1 MLKKLRRR
9 FIAAAMAAI
18 GAVTLVLLCAVNLWN
33 YKITTDSLDATL
45 DIMSLTGSYS
55 SGKDYSLPEI
65 FGGHSSEEMYMTR
78 FFAVY
83 YDQNG
88 KAAGV
93 FRDYIATVS
102 VEQALSY
109 SSDALSSGRER
120 GYYGDYRY
128 RVLGA
133 SGGSIVVFLN
143 AVPEQQSMKT
153 LLRVSVIVSLLAL
166 LAAFALITAFSK
178 KATAPYMKNMQLQ
191 KQFITDAGHELKT
204 PITVIST
211 TLKVLELEKG
221 ESKWIDKALTQTE
234 RLSELVNSL
243 VTLSRMDEDESPLN
257 ASPFKIGLAAAEIAD
272 SFVDY
277 ASDRQHS
284 LISDIDSDITF
295 CGDEYAVRR
304 LISVLIDNAIKYSSL
319 GTPICFSLKK
329 SKKGVIIKT
338 ENTSEQEIKKED
350 LPKMFDRFWRADK
363 ARSGGKGGFGIGLS
377 LAKSVAEGHSGTI
390 KAESVGGTDITIT
403 AELKDQPP
411 GRMKNRG

>member
-204 PITVIST
+204 PLTSIST
-211 TLKVLELEKG
+211 SADVLKLETG
-221 ESKWIDKALTQTE
+221 ENEWVDNIQKQAARMSK
-234 RLSELVNSL
+234 LVANL
-243 VTLSRMDEDESPLN
+243 VTLSKLDEGAQSPDMCDFSLSD
-257 ASPFKIGLAAAEIAD
+257 AAWEVSEPFELRAVAQGKKYSRSIEDSITVHGDMAA
-272 SFVDY
+272 V
-277 ASDRQHS
+277 QQM
-284 LISDIDSDITF
+284 ISI
-295 CGDEYAVRR
+295 
-304 LISVLIDNAIKYSSL
+304 LLDNAFKYSDEGGEIRLSVRKQHKGSVIEVYNTCADGSL
-319 GTPICFSLKK
+319 GDISRF
-329 SKKGVIIKT
+329 
-338 ENTSEQEIKKED
+338 
-350 LPKMFDRFWRADK
+350 FDRFYRADK
-363 ARSGGKGGFGIGLS
+363 ARSADGGTGIGLS
-377 LAKSVAEGHSGTI
+377 IARAVAETHGGSI
-390 KAESVGGTDITIT
+390 SAESAD
-403 AELKDQPP
+403 
-411 GRMKNRG
+411 GRSIIFRAVI

>member
-55 SGKDYSLPEI
+55 SGKDYSLPEF

-204 PITVIST
+204 PLTSIST
-211 TLKVLELEKG
+211 SADVLKLETG
-221 ESKWIDKALTQTE
+221 ENEWVDNIQKQAARMSK
-234 RLSELVNSL
+234 LVANL
-243 VTLSRMDEDESPLN
+243 VTLSKLDEGAQSPDMCDFSLSD
-257 ASPFKIGLAAAEIAD
+257 AAWEVSEPFELRAVAQGKKYSRSIEDSITVHGDMAA
-272 SFVDY
+272 V
-277 ASDRQHS
+277 QQM
-284 LISDIDSDITF
+284 ISI
-295 CGDEYAVRR
+295 
-304 LISVLIDNAIKYSSL
+304 LLDNAFKYSDEGGEIRLSVRKQHKGSVIEVYNTCADGSL
-319 GTPICFSLKK
+319 GDISRF
-329 SKKGVIIKT
+329 
-338 ENTSEQEIKKED
+338 
-350 LPKMFDRFWRADK
+350 FDRFYRADK
-363 ARSGGKGGFGIGLS
+363 ARSADGGTGIGLS
-377 LAKSVAEGHSGTI
+377 IARAVAETHGGSI
-390 KAESVGGTDITIT
+390 SAESAD
-403 AELKDQPP
+403 
-411 GRMKNRG
+411 GRSIIFRAVI

>member
-1 MLKKLRRR
+1 MMLRKLRRR

-153 LLRVSVIVSLLAL
+153 LLKVSVIVSLLAL

-204 PITVIST
+204 PLTSIST
-211 TLKVLELEKG
+211 SADVLKLETG
-221 ESKWIDKALTQTE
+221 ENEWVDNIQKQAARMSK
-234 RLSELVNSL
+234 LVANL
-243 VTLSRMDEDESPLN
+243 VTLSKLDEGAQMPDMCDFSLSDAAWEVSE
-257 ASPFKIGLAAAEIAD
+257 PFELRAVAQGKKYSRSIEDSITVHGDMAA
-272 SFVDY
+272 V
-277 ASDRQHS
+277 QQM
-284 LISDIDSDITF
+284 ISI
-295 CGDEYAVRR
+295 
-304 LISVLIDNAIKYSSL
+304 LLDNAFKYSDEGGEIRLSVRKQHKGSVIEVYNTCAEGSL
-319 GTPICFSLKK
+319 GDISRF
-329 SKKGVIIKT
+329 
-338 ENTSEQEIKKED
+338 
-350 LPKMFDRFWRADK
+350 FDRFYRADK
-363 ARSGGKGGFGIGLS
+363 ARSADGGTGIGLS
-377 LAKSVAEGHSGTI
+377 IARAVAEAHGGSI
-390 KAESVGGTDITIT
+390 SAESADARSIIFRAVI
-403 AELKDQPP
+403 
-411 GRMKNRG
+411 

>member
-1 MLKKLRRR
+1 MMLKKLRRR

-178 KATAPYMKNMQLQ
+178 KATAPYIKNMQLQ

-204 PITVIST
+204 PLTSIST
-211 TLKVLELEKG
+211 SADVLKLETG
-221 ESKWIDKALTQTE
+221 ENEWVDNIQKQAARMSK
-234 RLSELVNSL
+234 LVANL
-243 VTLSRMDEDESPLN
+243 VTLSKLDEGAQMPDMCDFSLSDAAWEVSE
-257 ASPFKIGLAAAEIAD
+257 PFELRAVAQGRKYSRSIEDSITVHGDMAA
-272 SFVDY
+272 V
-277 ASDRQHS
+277 QQM
-284 LISDIDSDITF
+284 ISI
-295 CGDEYAVRR
+295 
-304 LISVLIDNAIKYSSL
+304 LLDNAFKYSDEGGEIRLSVRKQHKGSVIEVYNTCAEGSL
-319 GTPICFSLKK
+319 GDISRF
-329 SKKGVIIKT
+329 
-338 ENTSEQEIKKED
+338 
-350 LPKMFDRFWRADK
+350 FDRFYRADK
-363 ARSGGKGGFGIGLS
+363 ARSADGGTGIGLS
-377 LAKSVAEGHSGTI
+377 IARAVAEAHGGSI
-390 KAESVGGTDITIT
+390 SAESAD
-403 AELKDQPP
+403 
-411 GRMKNRG
+411 GRSIVFRAVI

>member
-1 MLKKLRRR
+1 MMLKKLRRR

-109 SSDALSSGRER
+109 SSDALSSGHER

-153 LLRVSVIVSLLAL
+153 LLKVSVIVSLLAL

-204 PITVIST
+204 PLTSIST
-211 TLKVLELEKG
+211 SADVLKLETG
-221 ESKWIDKALTQTE
+221 ENEWVDNIQKQAARMSK
-234 RLSELVNSL
+234 LVANL
-243 VTLSRMDEDESPLN
+243 VTLSKLDEGAQMPDMCDFSLSDAAWEVSE
-257 ASPFKIGLAAAEIAD
+257 PFELRAVAQGKKYSRSIEDNITVHGDMAA
-272 SFVDY
+272 V
-277 ASDRQHS
+277 QQM
-284 LISDIDSDITF
+284 ISI
-295 CGDEYAVRR
+295 
-304 LISVLIDNAIKYSSL
+304 LLDNAFKYSDEGGEIRLSVRKQHKGSVIEVYNTCAEGSL
-319 GTPICFSLKK
+319 GDISRF
-329 SKKGVIIKT
+329 
-338 ENTSEQEIKKED
+338 
-350 LPKMFDRFWRADK
+350 FDRFYRADK
-363 ARSGGKGGFGIGLS
+363 ARSADGGTGIGLS
-377 LAKSVAEGHSGTI
+377 IARAVAEAHGGSI
-390 KAESVGGTDITIT
+390 SAESAD
-403 AELKDQPP
+403 
-411 GRMKNRG
+411 GRSIVFRAVI

>member
-1 MLKKLRRR
+1 MMLKKLRRR

-153 LLRVSVIVSLLAL
+153 LLKVSVIVSLLAL

-204 PITVIST
+204 PLTSIST
-211 TLKVLELEKG
+211 SADVLKLETG
-221 ESKWIDKALTQTE
+221 ENEWVDNIQKQAARMSK
-234 RLSELVNSL
+234 LVANL
-243 VTLSRMDEDESPLN
+243 VTLSKLDEGAQMPDMCDFSLSDAAWEVSESFELRAVAQGKKYSRSIEDN
-257 ASPFKIGLAAAEIAD
+257 ITVHGDMAA
-272 SFVDY
+272 V
-277 ASDRQHS
+277 QQM
-284 LISDIDSDITF
+284 ISI
-295 CGDEYAVRR
+295 
-304 LISVLIDNAIKYSSL
+304 LLDNAFKYSDEGGEIRLSVRKQHKGSVIEVYNTCAEGSL
-319 GTPICFSLKK
+319 GDISRF
-329 SKKGVIIKT
+329 
-338 ENTSEQEIKKED
+338 
-350 LPKMFDRFWRADK
+350 FDRFYRADK
-363 ARSGGKGGFGIGLS
+363 ARSADGGTGIGLS
-377 LAKSVAEGHSGTI
+377 IARAVAEAHGGSI
-390 KAESVGGTDITIT
+390 SAESAD
-403 AELKDQPP
+403 
-411 GRMKNRG
+411 GRSIVFRAVI

>member
-1 MLKKLRRR
+1 MMLKKLRRR

-153 LLRVSVIVSLLAL
+153 LLKVSVIVSLLAL

-204 PITVIST
+204 PLTSIST
-211 TLKVLELEKG
+211 SADVLKLETG
-221 ESKWIDKALTQTE
+221 ENEWVDNIQKQAARMSK
-234 RLSELVNSL
+234 LVANL
-243 VTLSRMDEDESPLN
+243 VTLSKLDEGAQMPDMCDFSLSDAAWEVSE
-257 ASPFKIGLAAAEIAD
+257 PFELRAVAQGKKYSRSIEDSITVHGDMAA
-272 SFVDY
+272 V
-277 ASDRQHS
+277 QQM
-284 LISDIDSDITF
+284 ISI
-295 CGDEYAVRR
+295 
-304 LISVLIDNAIKYSSL
+304 LLDNAFKYSDEGGEIRLSVRKQHKGSVIEVYNTCAEGSL
-319 GTPICFSLKK
+319 GDISRF
-329 SKKGVIIKT
+329 
-338 ENTSEQEIKKED
+338 
-350 LPKMFDRFWRADK
+350 FDRFYRADK
-363 ARSGGKGGFGIGLS
+363 ARSADGGTGIGLS
-377 LAKSVAEGHSGTI
+377 IARAVAEAHGGSI
-390 KAESVGGTDITIT
+390 SAESADARSIIFRAVI
-403 AELKDQPP
+403 
-411 GRMKNRG
+411 

>member
-1 MLKKLRRR
+1 MLRKLRRR

-153 LLRVSVIVSLLAL
+153 LLKVSVIVSLLAL

-204 PITVIST
+204 PLTSIST
-211 TLKVLELEKG
+211 SADVLKLETG
-221 ESKWIDKALTQTE
+221 ENEWVDNIQKQAARMSK
-234 RLSELVNSL
+234 LVANL
-243 VTLSRMDEDESPLN
+243 VTLSKLDEGAQMPDMCDFSLSDAAWEVSE
-257 ASPFKIGLAAAEIAD
+257 PFELRAVAQGKKYSRSIEDSITVHGDMAA
-272 SFVDY
+272 V
-277 ASDRQHS
+277 QQM
-284 LISDIDSDITF
+284 ISI
-295 CGDEYAVRR
+295 
-304 LISVLIDNAIKYSSL
+304 LLDNAFKYSDEGGVIRLSIRKQHKGSVIEVYNTCAEGSL
-319 GTPICFSLKK
+319 GDISRF
-329 SKKGVIIKT
+329 
-338 ENTSEQEIKKED
+338 
-350 LPKMFDRFWRADK
+350 FDRFYRADK
-363 ARSGGKGGFGIGLS
+363 ARSADGGTGIGLS
-377 LAKSVAEGHSGTI
+377 IARAVAEAHGGSI
-390 KAESVGGTDITIT
+390 SAESADGKSIVFRAVI
-403 AELKDQPP
+403 
-411 GRMKNRG
+411 

>member
-1 MLKKLRRR
+1 MMLKKLRRR

-204 PITVIST
+204 PLTSIST
-211 TLKVLELEKG
+211 SADVLKLETG
-221 ESKWIDKALTQTE
+221 ENEWVNNIQKQAARMSK
-234 RLSELVNSL
+234 LVANL
-243 VTLSRMDEDESPLN
+243 VTLSKLDEGAQMPDMCDFSLSDAAWEVSE
-257 ASPFKIGLAAAEIAD
+257 PFELRAVAQGRKYSRSIEDNITVHGDMAA
-272 SFVDY
+272 V
-277 ASDRQHS
+277 QQM
-284 LISDIDSDITF
+284 ISI
-295 CGDEYAVRR
+295 
-304 LISVLIDNAIKYSSL
+304 LLDNAFKYSDEGGEIRLSVRKQHKGSVIEVYNTCAEGSL
-319 GTPICFSLKK
+319 GDISRF
-329 SKKGVIIKT
+329 
-338 ENTSEQEIKKED
+338 
-350 LPKMFDRFWRADK
+350 FDRFYRADK
-363 ARSGGKGGFGIGLS
+363 ARSADGGTGIGLS
-377 LAKSVAEGHSGTI
+377 IARAVAEAHGGSI
-390 KAESVGGTDITIT
+390 SAESAD
-403 AELKDQPP
+403 
-411 GRMKNRG
+411 GRSIVFRAVI

>member
-1 MLKKLRRR
+1 MMLKKLRRR

-204 PITVIST
+204 PLTSIST
-211 TLKVLELEKG
+211 SADVLKLETG
-221 ESKWIDKALTQTE
+221 ENEWVDNIQKQAARMSK
-234 RLSELVNSL
+234 LVANL
-243 VTLSRMDEDESPLN
+243 VTLSKLDEGAQMPDMCDFSLSDAAWEVSE
-257 ASPFKIGLAAAEIAD
+257 PFEL
-272 SFVDY
+272 
-277 ASDRQHS
+277 
-284 LISDIDSDITF
+284 
-295 CGDEYAVRR
+295 CAVAQGKKYSRSIEDN
-304 LISVLIDNAIKYSSL
+304 ISVHGDMAAVQQMISILLDNAFKYSDEGGEIRLSVRKQHKGSVIEVYNTCAEGSL
-319 GTPICFSLKK
+319 GDISRF
-329 SKKGVIIKT
+329 
-338 ENTSEQEIKKED
+338 
-350 LPKMFDRFWRADK
+350 FDRFYRADK
-363 ARSGGKGGFGIGLS
+363 ARSADGGTGIGLS
-377 LAKSVAEGHSGTI
+377 IARAVAEAHGGSI
-390 KAESVGGTDITIT
+390 SAESAD
-403 AELKDQPP
+403 
-411 GRMKNRG
+411 GRSIVFRAVI

>member
-1 MLKKLRRR
+1 MMLKKLRRR

-128 RVLGA
+128 RILGA

-153 LLRVSVIVSLLAL
+153 LLKVSVIVSLLAL

-204 PITVIST
+204 PLTSIST
-211 TLKVLELEKG
+211 SADVLKLETG
-221 ESKWIDKALTQTE
+221 ENEWVDNIQKQAARMSK
-234 RLSELVNSL
+234 LVANL
-243 VTLSRMDEDESPLN
+243 VTLSKLDEGAQMPDMCDFSLSDAAWEVSE
-257 ASPFKIGLAAAEIAD
+257 PFELRAVAQGKKYSRSIEDNITVHGDMAA
-272 SFVDY
+272 V
-277 ASDRQHS
+277 QQM
-284 LISDIDSDITF
+284 ISI
-295 CGDEYAVRR
+295 
-304 LISVLIDNAIKYSSL
+304 LLDNAFKYSDEGGEIRLSVRKQHKGSVIEVYNSCAEGSL
-319 GTPICFSLKK
+319 GDISRF
-329 SKKGVIIKT
+329 
-338 ENTSEQEIKKED
+338 
-350 LPKMFDRFWRADK
+350 FDRFYRADK
-363 ARSGGKGGFGIGLS
+363 ARSADGGTGIGLS
-377 LAKSVAEGHSGTI
+377 IARAVAEAHGGSI
-390 KAESVGGTDITIT
+390 SAESAD
-403 AELKDQPP
+403 
-411 GRMKNRG
+411 GRSIVFRAVI

>member
-204 PITVIST
+204 PLTSIST
-211 TLKVLELEKG
+211 SADVLKLETG
-221 ESKWIDKALTQTE
+221 ENEWVDNIQKQAARMSK
-234 RLSELVNSL
+234 LVANL
-243 VTLSRMDEDESPLN
+243 VTLSKLDEGAQSPDMCDFSLSD
-257 ASPFKIGLAAAEIAD
+257 AAWEVSEPFELRAVAQGKKYSRSIEDNITVHGDMAA
-272 SFVDY
+272 V
-277 ASDRQHS
+277 QQM
-284 LISDIDSDITF
+284 ISI
-295 CGDEYAVRR
+295 
-304 LISVLIDNAIKYSSL
+304 LLDNAFKYSDEGGEIRLSVRKQHKGSVIEVYNTCAEGSL
-319 GTPICFSLKK
+319 GDISRF
-329 SKKGVIIKT
+329 
-338 ENTSEQEIKKED
+338 
-350 LPKMFDRFWRADK
+350 FDRFYRADK
-363 ARSGGKGGFGIGLS
+363 ARSADGGTGIGLS
-377 LAKSVAEGHSGTI
+377 IARAVAEAHGGSI
-390 KAESVGGTDITIT
+390 SAESAD
-403 AELKDQPP
+403 
-411 GRMKNRG
+411 GRSIVFRAVI

>member
-1 MLKKLRRR
+1 MMLKKLRRR

-204 PITVIST
+204 PLTSIST
-211 TLKVLELEKG
+211 SADVLKLETG
-221 ESKWIDKALTQTE
+221 ENEWVDNIQKQAARMSK
-234 RLSELVNSL
+234 LVANL
-243 VTLSRMDEDESPLN
+243 VTLSKLDEGAQMPDMCDFSLSDAAWEVSE
-257 ASPFKIGLAAAEIAD
+257 PFELRAVAQGKKYSRSIEDNITVHGDMAA
-272 SFVDY
+272 V
-277 ASDRQHS
+277 QQM
-284 LISDIDSDITF
+284 ISI
-295 CGDEYAVRR
+295 
-304 LISVLIDNAIKYSSL
+304 LLDNAFKYSDEGGEIRLSVRKQHKGGVIEVYNTCAEGSL
-319 GTPICFSLKK
+319 GDISRF
-329 SKKGVIIKT
+329 
-338 ENTSEQEIKKED
+338 
-350 LPKMFDRFWRADK
+350 FDRFYRADK
-363 ARSGGKGGFGIGLS
+363 ARSADGGTGIGLS
-377 LAKSVAEGHSGTI
+377 IARAVAETHGGSI
-390 KAESVGGTDITIT
+390 SAESAD
-403 AELKDQPP
+403 
-411 GRMKNRG
+411 GRSIVFRAVI

>member
-1 MLKKLRRR
+1 MMLKKLRRR

-204 PITVIST
+204 PLTSIST
-211 TLKVLELEKG
+211 SADVLKLETG
-221 ESKWIDKALTQTE
+221 ENEWVDNIQKQAARMSK
-234 RLSELVNSL
+234 LVANL
-243 VTLSRMDEDESPLN
+243 VTLSKLDEGAQMPDMCDFSLSDAAWEVSE
-257 ASPFKIGLAAAEIAD
+257 PFDLRAVAQGRKYSRSIEDNITVHGDMAA
-272 SFVDY
+272 V
-277 ASDRQHS
+277 QQM
-284 LISDIDSDITF
+284 ISI
-295 CGDEYAVRR
+295 
-304 LISVLIDNAIKYSSL
+304 LLDNAFKYSDEGGEIRLSVRKQHKGSVIEVYNTCAEGSL
-319 GTPICFSLKK
+319 GDISRF
-329 SKKGVIIKT
+329 
-338 ENTSEQEIKKED
+338 
-350 LPKMFDRFWRADK
+350 FDRFYRADK
-363 ARSGGKGGFGIGLS
+363 ARSADGGTGIGLS
-377 LAKSVAEGHSGTI
+377 IARAVAEAHGGSI
-390 KAESVGGTDITIT
+390 SAESAD
-403 AELKDQPP
+403 
-411 GRMKNRG
+411 GRSIVFRAVI

>member
-204 PITVIST
+204 PLTSIST
-211 TLKVLELEKG
+211 SADVLKLETG
-221 ESKWIDKALTQTE
+221 ENEWVDNIQKQAARMSK
-234 RLSELVNSL
+234 LVANL
-243 VTLSRMDEDESPLN
+243 VTLSKLDEGAQMPDMCDFSLSDAAWEVSE
-257 ASPFKIGLAAAEIAD
+257 PFELRAVAQGRKYSRSIEDSITVHGDMAA
-272 SFVDY
+272 V
-277 ASDRQHS
+277 QQM
-284 LISDIDSDITF
+284 ISI
-295 CGDEYAVRR
+295 
-304 LISVLIDNAIKYSSL
+304 LLDNAFKYSDEGGEIRLSVRKQHKGSVIEVYNTCAEGSL
-319 GTPICFSLKK
+319 GDISRF
-329 SKKGVIIKT
+329 
-338 ENTSEQEIKKED
+338 
-350 LPKMFDRFWRADK
+350 FDRFYRADK
-363 ARSGGKGGFGIGLS
+363 ARSADGGTGIGLS
-377 LAKSVAEGHSGTI
+377 IARAVAEAHGGSI
-390 KAESVGGTDITIT
+390 SAESAD
-403 AELKDQPP
+403 
-411 GRMKNRG
+411 GRSIVFRAVI

>member
-1 MLKKLRRR
+1 MMLKKLRRR

-109 SSDALSSGRER
+109 SSDALSSGHER

-143 AVPEQQSMKT
+143 AMPEQQSMKT

-204 PITVIST
+204 PLTSIST
-211 TLKVLELEKG
+211 SADVLKLETG
-221 ESKWIDKALTQTE
+221 ENEWVDNIQKQAARMSK
-234 RLSELVNSL
+234 LVANL
-243 VTLSRMDEDESPLN
+243 VTLSKLDEGAQMPDMCDFSLSDAAWEVSE
-257 ASPFKIGLAAAEIAD
+257 PFELRAVAQGKKYSRSIEDNITVHGDMAA
-272 SFVDY
+272 V
-277 ASDRQHS
+277 QQM
-284 LISDIDSDITF
+284 ISI
-295 CGDEYAVRR
+295 
-304 LISVLIDNAIKYSSL
+304 LLDNAFKYSDEGGEIRLSVRKQHKGSVIEVYNTCAEGSL
-319 GTPICFSLKK
+319 GDISRF
-329 SKKGVIIKT
+329 
-338 ENTSEQEIKKED
+338 
-350 LPKMFDRFWRADK
+350 FDRFYRADK
-363 ARSGGKGGFGIGLS
+363 ARSADGGTGIGLS
-377 LAKSVAEGHSGTI
+377 IARAVAEAHGGSI
-390 KAESVGGTDITIT
+390 SAESAD
-403 AELKDQPP
+403 
-411 GRMKNRG
+411 GRSIVFRAVI

>member
-1 MLKKLRRR
+1 MMLKKLRRR

-128 RVLGA
+128 RILGA

-153 LLRVSVIVSLLAL
+153 LLKVSVIVSLLAL

-204 PITVIST
+204 PLTSISTSADVLKLETGENEWVDNIQKQAARMSKLVANLVMLSKLDEGAQMPDMCDFSLSDAAWEVSEPFELRAVAQGKKYSRSIEDNITVHGDMAAVQQMISI
-211 TLKVLELEKG
+211 LLDNAFKYSDEGG
-221 ESKWIDKALTQTE
+221 EI
-234 RLSELVNSL
+234 RLSVRKQHKGSVIEVYNSC
-243 VTLSRMDEDESPLN
+243 
-257 ASPFKIGLAAAEIAD
+257 AE
-272 SFVDY
+272 
-277 ASDRQHS
+277 
-284 LISDIDSDITF
+284 
-295 CGDEYAVRR
+295 G
-304 LISVLIDNAIKYSSL
+304 SL
-319 GTPICFSLKK
+319 GDISRF
-329 SKKGVIIKT
+329 
-338 ENTSEQEIKKED
+338 
-350 LPKMFDRFWRADK
+350 FDRFYRADK
-363 ARSGGKGGFGIGLS
+363 ARSADGGTGIGLS
-377 LAKSVAEGHSGTI
+377 IARAVAEAHGGSI
-390 KAESVGGTDITIT
+390 SAESAD
-403 AELKDQPP
+403 
-411 GRMKNRG
+411 GRSIVFRAVI

>member
-1 MLKKLRRR
+1 MMLRKLRRR

-204 PITVIST
+204 PLTSIST
-211 TLKVLELEKG
+211 SADVLKLETG
-221 ESKWIDKALTQTE
+221 ENEWVNNIQKQAARMSK
-234 RLSELVNSL
+234 LVANL
-243 VTLSRMDEDESPLN
+243 VTLSKLDEGAQMPDMCDFSLSDAAWEVSE
-257 ASPFKIGLAAAEIAD
+257 PFELRAVAQGKKYSRSIEDSITVHGDMAA
-272 SFVDY
+272 V
-277 ASDRQHS
+277 QQM
-284 LISDIDSDITF
+284 ISI
-295 CGDEYAVRR
+295 
-304 LISVLIDNAIKYSSL
+304 LLDNAFKYSDEGGEIRLSVRKQHKGSVIEVYNTCAEGSL
-319 GTPICFSLKK
+319 GDISRF
-329 SKKGVIIKT
+329 
-338 ENTSEQEIKKED
+338 
-350 LPKMFDRFWRADK
+350 FDRFYRADK
-363 ARSGGKGGFGIGLS
+363 ARSADGGTGIGLS
-377 LAKSVAEGHSGTI
+377 IARAVAEAHGGSI
-390 KAESVGGTDITIT
+390 SAESAD
-403 AELKDQPP
+403 
-411 GRMKNRG
+411 GRSIVFRAVI

>member
-1 MLKKLRRR
+1 MMLKKLRRR

-55 SGKDYSLPEI
+55 SGKDYSLLEI

-204 PITVIST
+204 PLTSIST
-211 TLKVLELEKG
+211 SADVLKLETG
-221 ESKWIDKALTQTE
+221 ENEWVDNIQKQAARMSK
-234 RLSELVNSL
+234 LVANL
-243 VTLSRMDEDESPLN
+243 VTLSKLDEGAQMPDMCDFSLSDAAWEVSE
-257 ASPFKIGLAAAEIAD
+257 PFELRAVAQGKKYSRSIEDNITVHGDMAA
-272 SFVDY
+272 V
-277 ASDRQHS
+277 QQM
-284 LISDIDSDITF
+284 ISI
-295 CGDEYAVRR
+295 
-304 LISVLIDNAIKYSSL
+304 LLDNAFKYSDEGGEIRLSVRKQHKGSVIEVYNSCAEGSL
-319 GTPICFSLKK
+319 GDISRF
-329 SKKGVIIKT
+329 
-338 ENTSEQEIKKED
+338 
-350 LPKMFDRFWRADK
+350 FDRFYRADK
-363 ARSGGKGGFGIGLS
+363 ARSADGGTGIGLS
-377 LAKSVAEGHSGTI
+377 IARAVAEAHGGSI
-390 KAESVGGTDITIT
+390 SAESAD
-403 AELKDQPP
+403 
-411 GRMKNRG
+411 GRSIVFRAVI

>member
-204 PITVIST
+204 PLTSIST
-211 TLKVLELEKG
+211 SADVLKLETG
-221 ESKWIDKALTQTE
+221 ENEWVDNIQKQAARMSK
-234 RLSELVNSL
+234 LVANL
-243 VTLSRMDEDESPLN
+243 VTLSKLDEGAQSPDMCDFSLSD
-257 ASPFKIGLAAAEIAD
+257 AAWEVSEPFELRAVAQGKKYSRSIEDSITVHGDMAA
-272 SFVDY
+272 V
-277 ASDRQHS
+277 QQM
-284 LISDIDSDITF
+284 ISI
-295 CGDEYAVRR
+295 
-304 LISVLIDNAIKYSSL
+304 LLDNAFKYSDEGGEIRLSVRKQHKGSVIEVYNTCAEGSL
-319 GTPICFSLKK
+319 GDISRF
-329 SKKGVIIKT
+329 
-338 ENTSEQEIKKED
+338 
-350 LPKMFDRFWRADK
+350 FDRFYRADK
-363 ARSGGKGGFGIGLS
+363 ARSADGGTGIGLS
-377 LAKSVAEGHSGTI
+377 IARAVAEAHGGSI
-390 KAESVGGTDITIT
+390 SAESAD
-403 AELKDQPP
+403 
-411 GRMKNRG
+411 GRSIVFRAVI

>member
-1 MLKKLRRR
+1 MMLKKLRRR

-45 DIMSLTGSYS
+45 DIMSLTGTYS

-128 RVLGA
+128 RVIGA

-204 PITVIST
+204 PLTSIST
-211 TLKVLELEKG
+211 SADVLKLETG
-221 ESKWIDKALTQTE
+221 ENEWVDNIQKQAARMSK
-234 RLSELVNSL
+234 LVANL
-243 VTLSRMDEDESPLN
+243 VTLSKLDEGAQSPDMCDFSLSD
-257 ASPFKIGLAAAEIAD
+257 AAWEVSEPFELRAVAQGKKYSRSIEDNITVHGDMAAVQQI
-272 SFVDY
+272 
-277 ASDRQHS
+277 
-284 LISDIDSDITF
+284 ISI
-295 CGDEYAVRR
+295 
-304 LISVLIDNAIKYSSL
+304 LLDNAFKYSDEGGEIRLSVRKQHKGSVIEVYNTCAEGSL
-319 GTPICFSLKK
+319 GDISRF
-329 SKKGVIIKT
+329 
-338 ENTSEQEIKKED
+338 
-350 LPKMFDRFWRADK
+350 FDRFYRADK
-363 ARSGGKGGFGIGLS
+363 ARSADGGTGIGLS
-377 LAKSVAEGHSGTI
+377 IARAVAEAHGGSI
-390 KAESVGGTDITIT
+390 SAESAD
-403 AELKDQPP
+403 
-411 GRMKNRG
+411 GRSIVFRAVI

>member
-1 MLKKLRRR
+1 MMLKKLRRR

-204 PITVIST
+204 PLTSIST
-211 TLKVLELEKG
+211 SADVLKLETG
-221 ESKWIDKALTQTE
+221 ENEWVDNIQKQAARMSK
-234 RLSELVNSL
+234 LVANL
-243 VTLSRMDEDESPLN
+243 VTLSKLDEGAQMPDMCDFSLSDAAWEVSE
-257 ASPFKIGLAAAEIAD
+257 PFELRAVAQGKKYSRIIEDNITVHGDMAA
-272 SFVDY
+272 V
-277 ASDRQHS
+277 QQM
-284 LISDIDSDITF
+284 ISI
-295 CGDEYAVRR
+295 
-304 LISVLIDNAIKYSSL
+304 LLDNAFKYSDEGGEIHLSVRKQHKGSVIEVYNTCAEGSL
-319 GTPICFSLKK
+319 GDISRF
-329 SKKGVIIKT
+329 
-338 ENTSEQEIKKED
+338 
-350 LPKMFDRFWRADK
+350 FDRFYRADK
-363 ARSGGKGGFGIGLS
+363 ARSADGGTGIGLS
-377 LAKSVAEGHSGTI
+377 IARAVAEAHGGSI
-390 KAESVGGTDITIT
+390 SAESAD
-403 AELKDQPP
+403 
-411 GRMKNRG
+411 GRSIVFRAVI

>member
-1 MLKKLRRR
+1 MMLKKLRRR

-204 PITVIST
+204 PLTSIST
-211 TLKVLELEKG
+211 SADVLKLETG
-221 ESKWIDKALTQTE
+221 ENEWVDNIQKQAARMSK
-234 RLSELVNSL
+234 LVANL
-243 VTLSRMDEDESPLN
+243 VTLSKLDEGAQSPDMCDFSLSD
-257 ASPFKIGLAAAEIAD
+257 AAWEVSEPFELRAVAQGKKYSRSIEDSITVHGDMAA
-272 SFVDY
+272 V
-277 ASDRQHS
+277 QQM
-284 LISDIDSDITF
+284 ISI
-295 CGDEYAVRR
+295 
-304 LISVLIDNAIKYSSL
+304 LLDNAFKYSDEGGEIRLSVRKQHKGSVIEVYNTCAEGSL
-319 GTPICFSLKK
+319 GDISRF
-329 SKKGVIIKT
+329 
-338 ENTSEQEIKKED
+338 
-350 LPKMFDRFWRADK
+350 FDRFYRADK
-363 ARSGGKGGFGIGLS
+363 ARSADGGTGIGLS
-377 LAKSVAEGHSGTI
+377 IARAVAEAHGGSI
-390 KAESVGGTDITIT
+390 SAESAD
-403 AELKDQPP
+403 
-411 GRMKNRG
+411 GRSIVFRAVI

>member
-1 MLKKLRRR
+1 MMLKKLRRR

-33 YKITTDSLDATL
+33 YKITTDSLDDTL

-128 RVLGA
+128 RVIGA

-204 PITVIST
+204 PLTSIST
-211 TLKVLELEKG
+211 SADVLKLETG
-221 ESKWIDKALTQTE
+221 ENEWVDNIQKQAARMSK
-234 RLSELVNSL
+234 LVANL
-243 VTLSRMDEDESPLN
+243 VTLSKLDEGAQMPDMCDFSLSDAAWEVSE
-257 ASPFKIGLAAAEIAD
+257 PFELRAVAQGKKYSRSIEDNITVHGDMAA
-272 SFVDY
+272 V
-277 ASDRQHS
+277 QQM
-284 LISDIDSDITF
+284 ISI
-295 CGDEYAVRR
+295 
-304 LISVLIDNAIKYSSL
+304 LLDNAFKYSDEGGEIRLSVRKQHKGSVIEVYNTCAEGSL
-319 GTPICFSLKK
+319 GDISRF
-329 SKKGVIIKT
+329 
-338 ENTSEQEIKKED
+338 
-350 LPKMFDRFWRADK
+350 FDRFYRADK
-363 ARSGGKGGFGIGLS
+363 ARSADGGTGIGLS
-377 LAKSVAEGHSGTI
+377 IARAVAEAHGGSI
-390 KAESVGGTDITIT
+390 SAESAD
-403 AELKDQPP
+403 
-411 GRMKNRG
+411 GRSIVFRAVI

>member
-153 LLRVSVIVSLLAL
+153 LLKVSVIVSLLAL

-204 PITVIST
+204 PLTSIST
-211 TLKVLELEKG
+211 SADVLKLETG
-221 ESKWIDKALTQTE
+221 ENEWVDNIQKQAARMSK
-234 RLSELVNSL
+234 LVANL
-243 VTLSRMDEDESPLN
+243 VTLSKLDEGAQMPDMCDFSLSDAAWEVSE
-257 ASPFKIGLAAAEIAD
+257 PFELRAVAQGKKYSRSIEDNITVHGDMAA
-272 SFVDY
+272 V
-277 ASDRQHS
+277 QQM
-284 LISDIDSDITF
+284 ISI
-295 CGDEYAVRR
+295 
-304 LISVLIDNAIKYSSL
+304 LLDNAFKYSDEGGEIRLSIRKQHKGSVIEVYNTCAEGSL
-319 GTPICFSLKK
+319 GDISRF
-329 SKKGVIIKT
+329 
-338 ENTSEQEIKKED
+338 
-350 LPKMFDRFWRADK
+350 FDRFYRADK
-363 ARSGGKGGFGIGLS
+363 ARSADGGTGIGLS
-377 LAKSVAEGHSGTI
+377 IARAVAEAHGGSI
-390 KAESVGGTDITIT
+390 SAESAD
-403 AELKDQPP
+403 
-411 GRMKNRG
+411 GRSIVFRAVI

>member
-1 MLKKLRRR
+1 MMLKKLRRR

-204 PITVIST
+204 PLTSIST
-211 TLKVLELEKG
+211 SADVLKLETG
-221 ESKWIDKALTQTE
+221 ENEWVNNIQKQAARMSK
-234 RLSELVNSL
+234 LVANL
-243 VTLSRMDEDESPLN
+243 VTLSKLDEGAQMPDMCDFSLSDAAWEVSE
-257 ASPFKIGLAAAEIAD
+257 PFELRAVAQGKKYSRSIEDSITVHGDMAA
-272 SFVDY
+272 V
-277 ASDRQHS
+277 QQM
-284 LISDIDSDITF
+284 ISI
-295 CGDEYAVRR
+295 
-304 LISVLIDNAIKYSSL
+304 LLDNAFKYSDEGGEIRLSVRKQHKGSVIEVYNTCAEGSL
-319 GTPICFSLKK
+319 GDISRF
-329 SKKGVIIKT
+329 
-338 ENTSEQEIKKED
+338 
-350 LPKMFDRFWRADK
+350 FDRFYRADK
-363 ARSGGKGGFGIGLS
+363 ARSADGGTGIGLS
-377 LAKSVAEGHSGTI
+377 IARAVAEAHGGSI
-390 KAESVGGTDITIT
+390 SAESAD
-403 AELKDQPP
+403 
-411 GRMKNRG
+411 GRSIVFRAVI

>member
-1 MLKKLRRR
+1 MMLRKLRRR

-83 YDQNG
+83 YDKNG

-204 PITVIST
+204 PLTSIST
-211 TLKVLELEKG
+211 SADVLKLETG
-221 ESKWIDKALTQTE
+221 ENEWVDNIQKQAARMSK
-234 RLSELVNSL
+234 LVANL
-243 VTLSRMDEDESPLN
+243 VTLSKLDEGAQMPDMCDFSLSDAAWEVSE
-257 ASPFKIGLAAAEIAD
+257 PFELRAVAQGKKYSRSIEDNITVHGDMAA
-272 SFVDY
+272 V
-277 ASDRQHS
+277 QQM
-284 LISDIDSDITF
+284 ISI
-295 CGDEYAVRR
+295 
-304 LISVLIDNAIKYSSL
+304 LLDNAFKYSDEGGEIRLSVRKQHKGSVIEVYNTCAEGSL
-319 GTPICFSLKK
+319 GDISRF
-329 SKKGVIIKT
+329 
-338 ENTSEQEIKKED
+338 
-350 LPKMFDRFWRADK
+350 FDRFYRADK
-363 ARSGGKGGFGIGLS
+363 ARSADGGTGIGLS
-377 LAKSVAEGHSGTI
+377 IARAVAEAHGGSI
-390 KAESVGGTDITIT
+390 SAESAD
-403 AELKDQPP
+403 
-411 GRMKNRG
+411 GRSIVFRAVI

>member
-204 PITVIST
+204 PLTSIST
-211 TLKVLELEKG
+211 SADVLKLETG
-221 ESKWIDKALTQTE
+221 ENEWVDNIQKQAARMSK
-234 RLSELVNSL
+234 LVANL
-243 VTLSRMDEDESPLN
+243 VTLSKLDEGAQMPDMCDFSLSDAAWEVSE
-257 ASPFKIGLAAAEIAD
+257 PFDLRAVAQGRKYSRSIEDNITVHGDMAA
-272 SFVDY
+272 V
-277 ASDRQHS
+277 QQM
-284 LISDIDSDITF
+284 ISI
-295 CGDEYAVRR
+295 
-304 LISVLIDNAIKYSSL
+304 LLDNAFKYSDEGGEIRLSVRKQHKGSVIEVYNTCAEGSL
-319 GTPICFSLKK
+319 GDISRF
-329 SKKGVIIKT
+329 
-338 ENTSEQEIKKED
+338 
-350 LPKMFDRFWRADK
+350 FDRFYRADK
-363 ARSGGKGGFGIGLS
+363 ARSADGGTGIGLS
-377 LAKSVAEGHSGTI
+377 IARAVAEAHGGSI
-390 KAESVGGTDITIT
+390 SAESAD
-403 AELKDQPP
+403 
-411 GRMKNRG
+411 GRSIVFRAVI

>member
-1 MLKKLRRR
+1 MMLKKLRRR

-204 PITVIST
+204 PLTSIST
-211 TLKVLELEKG
+211 SADVLKLETG
-221 ESKWIDKALTQTE
+221 ENEWVNNIQKQAARMSK
-234 RLSELVNSL
+234 LVANL
-243 VTLSRMDEDESPLN
+243 VTLSKLDEGAQMPDMCDFSLSDAAWEVSE
-257 ASPFKIGLAAAEIAD
+257 PFELRAVAQGKKYSRSIEDNITVHGDMAA
-272 SFVDY
+272 V
-277 ASDRQHS
+277 QQM
-284 LISDIDSDITF
+284 ISI
-295 CGDEYAVRR
+295 
-304 LISVLIDNAIKYSSL
+304 LLDNAFKYSDEGGEIRLSVRKQHKGSVIEVYNTCAEGSL
-319 GTPICFSLKK
+319 GDISRF
-329 SKKGVIIKT
+329 
-338 ENTSEQEIKKED
+338 
-350 LPKMFDRFWRADK
+350 FDRFYRADK
-363 ARSGGKGGFGIGLS
+363 ARSADGGTGIGLS
-377 LAKSVAEGHSGTI
+377 IARAVAEAHGGSI
-390 KAESVGGTDITIT
+390 SAESAD
-403 AELKDQPP
+403 
-411 GRMKNRG
+411 GRSIVFRAVI

>member
-204 PITVIST
+204 PLTSIST
-211 TLKVLELEKG
+211 SADVLKLETG
-221 ESKWIDKALTQTE
+221 ENEWVDNIQKQAARMSK
-234 RLSELVNSL
+234 LVANL
-243 VTLSRMDEDESPLN
+243 VTLSKLDEGAQMPDMCDFSLSDAAWEVSE
-257 ASPFKIGLAAAEIAD
+257 PFELRAVAQDKKYSRSIEDNITVHGDMAA
-272 SFVDY
+272 V
-277 ASDRQHS
+277 QQM
-284 LISDIDSDITF
+284 ISI
-295 CGDEYAVRR
+295 
-304 LISVLIDNAIKYSSL
+304 LLDNAFKYSDEGGEIRLSVRKQHKGSVIEVYNTCAEGSL
-319 GTPICFSLKK
+319 GDISRF
-329 SKKGVIIKT
+329 
-338 ENTSEQEIKKED
+338 
-350 LPKMFDRFWRADK
+350 FDRFYRADK
-363 ARSGGKGGFGIGLS
+363 ARSADGGTGIGLS
-377 LAKSVAEGHSGTI
+377 IARAVAEAHDGSI
-390 KAESVGGTDITIT
+390 SAESAD
-403 AELKDQPP
+403 
-411 GRMKNRG
+411 GRSIVFRAVI

>member
-1 MLKKLRRR
+1 MMLKKLRRR

-204 PITVIST
+204 PLTSIST
-211 TLKVLELEKG
+211 SADVLKLETG
-221 ESKWIDKALTQTE
+221 ENEWVDNIQKQAARMSK
-234 RLSELVNSL
+234 LVANL
-243 VTLSRMDEDESPLN
+243 VTLSKLDEGAQMPDMCDFSLSDAAWEVSE
-257 ASPFKIGLAAAEIAD
+257 PFELRAVAQGKKYSRSIEDSITVHGDMAA
-272 SFVDY
+272 V
-277 ASDRQHS
+277 QQM
-284 LISDIDSDITF
+284 ISI
-295 CGDEYAVRR
+295 
-304 LISVLIDNAIKYSSL
+304 LLDNAFKYSDEGGEIRLSVRKQHKGSVIEVYNTCAEGSL
-319 GTPICFSLKK
+319 GDISRF
-329 SKKGVIIKT
+329 
-338 ENTSEQEIKKED
+338 
-350 LPKMFDRFWRADK
+350 FDRFYRADK
-363 ARSGGKGGFGIGLS
+363 ARSADGGTGIGLS
-377 LAKSVAEGHSGTI
+377 IARAVAEAHGGSI
-390 KAESVGGTDITIT
+390 SAESADGKSIVFRAVI
-403 AELKDQPP
+403 
-411 GRMKNRG
+411 

>member
-1 MLKKLRRR
+1 MMLKKLRRR

-109 SSDALSSGRER
+109 SSDALSSGHER

-204 PITVIST
+204 PLTSIST
-211 TLKVLELEKG
+211 SADVLKLETG
-221 ESKWIDKALTQTE
+221 ENEWVDNIQKQAARMSK
-234 RLSELVNSL
+234 LVANL
-243 VTLSRMDEDESPLN
+243 VTLSKLDEGAQMPDMCDFSLSDAAWEVSE
-257 ASPFKIGLAAAEIAD
+257 PFELRAVAQGKKYSRSIEDSITVHGDMAA
-272 SFVDY
+272 V
-277 ASDRQHS
+277 QQM
-284 LISDIDSDITF
+284 ISI
-295 CGDEYAVRR
+295 
-304 LISVLIDNAIKYSSL
+304 LLDNAFKYSDEGGEIRLSVRKQHKGSVIEVYNTCAEGSL
-319 GTPICFSLKK
+319 GDISRF
-329 SKKGVIIKT
+329 
-338 ENTSEQEIKKED
+338 
-350 LPKMFDRFWRADK
+350 FDRFYRADK
-363 ARSGGKGGFGIGLS
+363 ARSADGGTGIGLS
-377 LAKSVAEGHSGTI
+377 IARAVAEAHGGSI
-390 KAESVGGTDITIT
+390 SAESAD
-403 AELKDQPP
+403 
-411 GRMKNRG
+411 GRSIVFRAVI

>member
-178 KATAPYMKNMQLQ
+178 KATAPYIKNMQLQ

-204 PITVIST
+204 PLTSIST
-211 TLKVLELEKG
+211 SADVLKLETG
-221 ESKWIDKALTQTE
+221 ENEWVDNIQKQAARMSK
-234 RLSELVNSL
+234 LVANL
-243 VTLSRMDEDESPLN
+243 VTLSKLDEGAQMPDMCDFSLSDAAWEVSE
-257 ASPFKIGLAAAEIAD
+257 PFELRAVAQGRKYSRSIEDSITVHGDMAA
-272 SFVDY
+272 V
-277 ASDRQHS
+277 QQM
-284 LISDIDSDITF
+284 ISI
-295 CGDEYAVRR
+295 
-304 LISVLIDNAIKYSSL
+304 LLDNAFKYSDEGGEIRLSVRKQHKGSVIEVYNTCAEGSL
-319 GTPICFSLKK
+319 GDISRF
-329 SKKGVIIKT
+329 
-338 ENTSEQEIKKED
+338 
-350 LPKMFDRFWRADK
+350 FDRFYRADK
-363 ARSGGKGGFGIGLS
+363 ARSADGGTGIGLS
-377 LAKSVAEGHSGTI
+377 IARAVAEAHGGSI
-390 KAESVGGTDITIT
+390 SAESAD
-403 AELKDQPP
+403 
-411 GRMKNRG
+411 GRSIVFRAVI

>member
-1 MLKKLRRR
+1 MMLKKLRRR

-153 LLRVSVIVSLLAL
+153 LLKVSVIVSLLAL

-204 PITVIST
+204 PLTSIST
-211 TLKVLELEKG
+211 SADVLKLETG
-221 ESKWIDKALTQTE
+221 ENEWVDNIQKQAARMSK
-234 RLSELVNSL
+234 LVANL
-243 VTLSRMDEDESPLN
+243 VTLSKLDEGAQSPDMCDFSLSD
-257 ASPFKIGLAAAEIAD
+257 AAWEVSEPFELRAVAQGKKYSRSIEDNITVHGDMAA
-272 SFVDY
+272 V
-277 ASDRQHS
+277 QQM
-284 LISDIDSDITF
+284 ISI
-295 CGDEYAVRR
+295 
-304 LISVLIDNAIKYSSL
+304 LLDNAFKYSDEGGEIRLSVRKQHKGSVIEVYNTCAEGSL
-319 GTPICFSLKK
+319 GDISRF
-329 SKKGVIIKT
+329 
-338 ENTSEQEIKKED
+338 
-350 LPKMFDRFWRADK
+350 FDRFYRADK
-363 ARSGGKGGFGIGLS
+363 ARSADGGTGIGLS
-377 LAKSVAEGHSGTI
+377 IARAVAEAHGGSI
-390 KAESVGGTDITIT
+390 SVESAD
-403 AELKDQPP
+403 
-411 GRMKNRG
+411 GRSIVFRAVI

>member
-1 MLKKLRRR
+1 MMLKKLRRR

-153 LLRVSVIVSLLAL
+153 LLKVSVIVSLLAL

-204 PITVIST
+204 PLTSIST
-211 TLKVLELEKG
+211 SADVLKLETG
-221 ESKWIDKALTQTE
+221 ENEWVDNIQKQAARMSK
-234 RLSELVNSL
+234 LVANL
-243 VTLSRMDEDESPLN
+243 VTLSKLDEGAQSPDMCDFSLSD
-257 ASPFKIGLAAAEIAD
+257 AAWEVSEPFELRAVAQGKKYSRSIEDNITVHGDMAA
-272 SFVDY
+272 V
-277 ASDRQHS
+277 QQM
-284 LISDIDSDITF
+284 ISI
-295 CGDEYAVRR
+295 
-304 LISVLIDNAIKYSSL
+304 LLDNAFKYSDEGGEIRLSVRKQHKGSVIEVYNTCAEGSL
-319 GTPICFSLKK
+319 GDISRF
-329 SKKGVIIKT
+329 
-338 ENTSEQEIKKED
+338 
-350 LPKMFDRFWRADK
+350 FDRFYRTDK
-363 ARSGGKGGFGIGLS
+363 ARSADGGTGIGLS
-377 LAKSVAEGHSGTI
+377 IARAVAEAHGGSI
-390 KAESVGGTDITIT
+390 SVESAD
-403 AELKDQPP
+403 
-411 GRMKNRG
+411 GRSIVFRAVI

>member
-1 MLKKLRRR
+1 MMLKKLRRR

-204 PITVIST
+204 PLTSIST
-211 TLKVLELEKG
+211 SADVLKLETG
-221 ESKWIDKALTQTE
+221 ENEWVDNIQKQAARMSK
-234 RLSELVNSL
+234 LVANL
-243 VTLSRMDEDESPLN
+243 VTLSKLDEGAQMPDMCDFSLSDAAWEVSE
-257 ASPFKIGLAAAEIAD
+257 PFELRAVAQGKKYSRSIEDNITVHGDMAA
-272 SFVDY
+272 V
-277 ASDRQHS
+277 QQM
-284 LISDIDSDITF
+284 ISI
-295 CGDEYAVRR
+295 
-304 LISVLIDNAIKYSSL
+304 LLDNAFKYSDEGGAIRLSVRKQHKGSVIEVYNTCAEGSL
-319 GTPICFSLKK
+319 GDISRF
-329 SKKGVIIKT
+329 
-338 ENTSEQEIKKED
+338 
-350 LPKMFDRFWRADK
+350 FDRFYRADK
-363 ARSGGKGGFGIGLS
+363 ARSADGGTGIGLS
-377 LAKSVAEGHSGTI
+377 IARAVAEAHGGSI
-390 KAESVGGTDITIT
+390 SAESAD
-403 AELKDQPP
+403 
-411 GRMKNRG
+411 GRSIVFRAVI

>member
-1 MLKKLRRR
+1 MMLKKLRRR

-204 PITVIST
+204 PLTSIST
-211 TLKVLELEKG
+211 SADVLKLETG
-221 ESKWIDKALTQTE
+221 ENEWVDNIQKQAARMSK
-234 RLSELVNSL
+234 LVANL
-243 VTLSRMDEDESPLN
+243 VTLSKLDEGAQSPDMCDFSLSD
-257 ASPFKIGLAAAEIAD
+257 AAWEVSEPFELRAVAQGKKYSRSIEDNITVHGDMAA
-272 SFVDY
+272 V
-277 ASDRQHS
+277 QQM
-284 LISDIDSDITF
+284 ISI
-295 CGDEYAVRR
+295 
-304 LISVLIDNAIKYSSL
+304 LLDNAFKYSDEGGEIRLSIRKQHKGSVIEVYNTCAEGSL
-319 GTPICFSLKK
+319 GDISRF
-329 SKKGVIIKT
+329 
-338 ENTSEQEIKKED
+338 
-350 LPKMFDRFWRADK
+350 FDRFYRADK
-363 ARSGGKGGFGIGLS
+363 ARSADGGTGIGLS
-377 LAKSVAEGHSGTI
+377 IARAVAEAHGGSI
-390 KAESVGGTDITIT
+390 SAESAD
-403 AELKDQPP
+403 
-411 GRMKNRG
+411 GRSIVFRTVI

>member
-204 PITVIST
+204 PLTSIST
-211 TLKVLELEKG
+211 SADVLKLETG
-221 ESKWIDKALTQTE
+221 ENEWVDNIQKQAARMSK
-234 RLSELVNSL
+234 LVANL
-243 VTLSRMDEDESPLN
+243 VTLSKLDEGAQMPDMCDFSLSDAAWEVSE
-257 ASPFKIGLAAAEIAD
+257 PFELRAVAQGKKYSRSIEDSITVHGDMAA
-272 SFVDY
+272 V
-277 ASDRQHS
+277 QQM
-284 LISDIDSDITF
+284 ISI
-295 CGDEYAVRR
+295 
-304 LISVLIDNAIKYSSL
+304 LLDNAFKYSDEGGEIRLSVRKQHKGSVIEVYNTCAEDSL
-319 GTPICFSLKK
+319 GDISRF
-329 SKKGVIIKT
+329 
-338 ENTSEQEIKKED
+338 
-350 LPKMFDRFWRADK
+350 FDRFYRADK
-363 ARSGGKGGFGIGLS
+363 ARSADGGTGIGLS
-377 LAKSVAEGHSGTI
+377 IARAVAEAHGGSI
-390 KAESVGGTDITIT
+390 SAESAD
-403 AELKDQPP
+403 
-411 GRMKNRG
+411 GRSIVFRAVI

>member
-1 MLKKLRRR
+1 MMLKKLRRR

-204 PITVIST
+204 PLTSIST
-211 TLKVLELEKG
+211 SADVLKLETG
-221 ESKWIDKALTQTE
+221 ENEWVDNIQKQAARMSK
-234 RLSELVNSL
+234 LVANL
-243 VTLSRMDEDESPLN
+243 VTLSKLDEGAQMPDMCDFSLSDAAWEVSE
-257 ASPFKIGLAAAEIAD
+257 PFELRAVAQDKKYSRSIEDNITVHGDMAA
-272 SFVDY
+272 V
-277 ASDRQHS
+277 QQM
-284 LISDIDSDITF
+284 ISI
-295 CGDEYAVRR
+295 
-304 LISVLIDNAIKYSSL
+304 LLDNAFKYSDEGGEIRLSVRKQHKGSVIEVYNTCAEGSL
-319 GTPICFSLKK
+319 GDISRF
-329 SKKGVIIKT
+329 
-338 ENTSEQEIKKED
+338 
-350 LPKMFDRFWRADK
+350 FDRFYRADK
-363 ARSGGKGGFGIGLS
+363 ARSADGGTGIGLS
-377 LAKSVAEGHSGTI
+377 IARAVAEAHDGSI
-390 KAESVGGTDITIT
+390 SAESAD
-403 AELKDQPP
+403 
-411 GRMKNRG
+411 GRSIVFRAVI

>member
-1 MLKKLRRR
+1 MMLKKLRRR

-153 LLRVSVIVSLLAL
+153 LLKVSVIVSLLAL

-204 PITVIST
+204 PLTSIST
-211 TLKVLELEKG
+211 SADVLKLETG
-221 ESKWIDKALTQTE
+221 ENEWVDNIQKQAARMSK
-234 RLSELVNSL
+234 LVANL
-243 VTLSRMDEDESPLN
+243 VTLSKLDEGAQMPDMCDFSLSDAAWEVSE
-257 ASPFKIGLAAAEIAD
+257 PFELRAVAQGKKYSRSIEDNITVHGDMAA
-272 SFVDY
+272 V
-277 ASDRQHS
+277 QQM
-284 LISDIDSDITF
+284 ISI
-295 CGDEYAVRR
+295 
-304 LISVLIDNAIKYSSL
+304 LLDNAFKYSDEGGEIRLSVRKQHKGSVIEVYNSCAEGSL
-319 GTPICFSLKK
+319 GDISRF
-329 SKKGVIIKT
+329 
-338 ENTSEQEIKKED
+338 
-350 LPKMFDRFWRADK
+350 FDRFYRADK
-363 ARSGGKGGFGIGLS
+363 ARSADGGTGIGLS
-377 LAKSVAEGHSGTI
+377 IARAVAEAHGGSI
-390 KAESVGGTDITIT
+390 SAESAD
-403 AELKDQPP
+403 
-411 GRMKNRG
+411 GRSIVFRAVI